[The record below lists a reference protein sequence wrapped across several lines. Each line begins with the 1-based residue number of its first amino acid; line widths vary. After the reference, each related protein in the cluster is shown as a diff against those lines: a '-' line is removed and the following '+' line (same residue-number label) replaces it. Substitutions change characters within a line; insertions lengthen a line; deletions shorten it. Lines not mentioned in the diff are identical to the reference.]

1 MSDLKYA
8 PISLSE
14 SDELLKTWGYDLVE
28 EYFSVAREASVDP
41 GSSVLEV
48 ATGTGRMTAVLTRLG
63 CNVTTGDVT
72 QEKAEQLWRRV
83 TPAYAPQVKVMLL
96 DLEKLPF
103 TTGSV
108 RTVFCMNTLHE
119 LANPH
124 RCLEELLR
132 IHDRSGTVVVG
143 DFNETGFTAMQNV
156 HQSIY
161 KNDHPRGLMKIT
173 AVESILREHY
183 SDVRVVLTPLNISL
197 IATGKK

>member
-1 MSDLKYA
+1 MSTPGFA
-8 PISLSE
+8 PISLSK
-14 SDELLKTWGYDLVE
+14 SDELLRTWGYDLVE

-83 TPAYAPQVKVMLL
+83 TPAYAPQVKIMLL

-103 TTGSV
+103 KTGSV
-108 RTVFCMNTLHE
+108 RTIICMNTLHE
-119 LANPH
+119 LADPH
-124 RCLEELLR
+124 RCLGELLR

-143 DFNETGFTAMQNV
+143 DFNDTGFAAMQNV

-161 KNDHPRGLMKIT
+161 KNDHQRGLMSII
-173 AVESILREHY
+173 AVEPILREHY
-183 SDVRVVLTPLNISL
+183 SDVRVALTPLNITF
-197 IATGKK
+197 IAGGKK

>member
-1 MSDLKYA
+1 MSGLKYA

-41 GSSVLEV
+41 GLSVLEV

-72 QEKAEQLWRRV
+72 QEEAQQLWRRV
-83 TPAYAPQVKVMLL
+83 TPAYAPQVKIMLL

-103 TTGSV
+103 KTGSV
-108 RTVFCMNTLHE
+108 RTIFCMNTLHE
-119 LANPH
+119 LADPQT
-124 RCLEELLR
+124 CLWEILR

-143 DFNETGFTAMQNV
+143 DFNETGFTVMQNV

-161 KNDHPRGLMKIT
+161 RNDHPLGLMKVT
-173 AVESILREHY
+173 EAEPILRGLY
-183 SDVRVVLTPLNISL
+183 SDVRVVLTPLNISFV
-197 IATGKK
+197 ATGKK